1 MCVLASVLSYS
12 YSSTSFWHGNKVN
25 KASLLAPRHRPTLP
39 IRYVPVVELKIRLA
53 LVGAGTTAISRARFS
68 APCLAGL
75 TVSLTLACLMWPRH
89 GSLLRLLSVSALSP
103 AVLAIWPFPERQYKV
118 EGWINSGQ
126 LGLDIKGSVV
136 ALGDWDGDQ

>member
-1 MCVLASVLSYS
+1 
-12 YSSTSFWHGNKVN
+12 
-25 KASLLAPRHRPTLP
+25 
-39 IRYVPVVELKIRLA
+39 
-53 LVGAGTTAISRARFS
+53 
-68 APCLAGL
+68 
-75 TVSLTLACLMWPRH
+75 MWPRH
-89 GSLLRLLSVSALSP
+89 GSLLRLLSVSALFP

>member
-1 MCVLASVLSYS
+1 MY
-12 YSSTSFWHGNKVN
+12 GNKVN
-25 KASLLAPRHRPTLP
+25 KASERTDVRF
-39 IRYVPVVELKIRLA
+39 RYVPVVGQKISSIRLA
-53 LVGAGTTAISRARFS
+53 LVVTSTTAISRARFK
-68 APCLAGL
+68 ATCLAGL
-75 TVSLTLACLMWPRH
+75 NVSLTLTCLMWPRH

-118 EGWINSGQ
+118 EGWIDSGQ

>member
-1 MCVLASVLSYS
+1 
-12 YSSTSFWHGNKVN
+12 
-25 KASLLAPRHRPTLP
+25 
-39 IRYVPVVELKIRLA
+39 
-53 LVGAGTTAISRARFS
+53 
-68 APCLAGL
+68 
-75 TVSLTLACLMWPRH
+75 MWPRH

-103 AVLAIWPFPERQYKV
+103 AVLAVWPFPERQYKV